1 MCGVMQT
8 LIDKERAS
16 AEIARSK
23 KIACILW
30 NNGEHDLDKI
40 AEITLLSAEQ
50 MREAISQK

>member
-1 MCGVMQT
+1 MCETMQA
-8 LIDKERAS
+8 IVDKERDD
-16 AEIARSK
+16 AEITRSK

-50 MREAISQK
+50 VREAISQK